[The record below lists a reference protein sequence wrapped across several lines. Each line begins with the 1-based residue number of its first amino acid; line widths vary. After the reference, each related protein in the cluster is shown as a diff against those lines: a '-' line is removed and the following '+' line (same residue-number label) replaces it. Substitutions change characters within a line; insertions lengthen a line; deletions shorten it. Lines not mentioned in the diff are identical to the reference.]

1 LSINGIEMHNFNK
14 MMPVKGK
21 LYAYILHVTAVTKV
35 RRRRG
40 SNLVGATAETLR
52 TYIFALEPGALLGSL
67 HELARAM
74 EVGIVTL
81 QQAARVLEHEG
92 LLDVRRG
99 PGGGY
104 YGARPDDAS
113 LERAFDAYL
122 RVHPA
127 TYEEALDLTSL
138 LFSELVAAAAGCR
151 DDDALRA
158 LRQLDARLDE
168 PFDIDAAPGTFEIA
182 FQELLFR
189 MVNRPLFE
197 MLTRVTLHYATTQ
210 NVPSVHD
217 PHVDGARWREG
228 RRKIIGAILAR
239 DPELARFEADRQNRA
254 VVRKHLV
261 AFRSDY
267 DTSTG

>member
-1 LSINGIEMHNFNK
+1 MLELTRV
-14 MMPVKGK
+14 P
-21 LYAYILHVTAVTKV
+21 
-35 RRRRG
+35 RRRG
-40 SNLVGATAETLR
+40 SNLVAATVEVLR
-52 TYIFALEPGALLGSL
+52 NYIFALEPSALLGSL
-67 HELARAM
+67 HELARDL

-113 LERAFDAYL
+113 LERALDAYL

-127 TYEEALDLTSL
+127 TYEEALDMTSL
-138 LFSELVAAAAGCR
+138 LFNELVAAAARCR
-151 DDDALRA
+151 DDDALRE

-168 PFDIDAAPGTFEIA
+168 PCHDDAALGTFEIA

-210 NVPSVHD
+210 NVPSVHGLHAD
-217 PHVDGARWREG
+217 ATRWREG
-228 RRKIIGAILAR
+228 RHKIIGAILTR

-254 VVRKHLV
+254 VVRKHLDQ
-261 AFRSDY
+261 R
-267 DTSTG
+267 G